1 MPSKARIAALL
12 LAVALS
18 GLAGGARACG
28 ACAEDKVAA
37 VYDHAVVEGAARRA
51 HGVAFLAIEGPVPMD
66 ARLGRDVRAAIGSV
80 AGIDRPRIR
89 VSLEFAACSAAFDP
103 ARASVEA
110 IVAEVNRR
118 LAGRGPVVSPLR
130 AGIGGA
136 SARGD

>member
-1 MPSKARIAALL
+1 M
-12 LAVALS
+12 
-18 GLAGGARACG
+18 
-28 ACAEDKVAA
+28 
-37 VYDHAVVEGAARRA
+37 
-51 HGVAFLAIEGPVPMD
+51 
-66 ARLGRDVRAAIGSV
+66 

-118 LAGRGPVVSPLR
+118 LAGRGLVVSPLR